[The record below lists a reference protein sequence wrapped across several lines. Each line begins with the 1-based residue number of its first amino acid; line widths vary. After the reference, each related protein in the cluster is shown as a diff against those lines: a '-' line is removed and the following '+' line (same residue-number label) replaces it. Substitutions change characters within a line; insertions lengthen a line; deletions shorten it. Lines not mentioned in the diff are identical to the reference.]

1 MDNLRVMFLSKY
13 ADATSDMVFEDLAE
27 RNYANYH
34 IAFRESIQ
42 KLFNN
47 LSVTHC
53 INDIIIQQ
61 TSKTPEKPSK
71 SGVFGGFFYFVLLT
85 SY

>member
-53 INDIIIQQ
+53 INDIMENLMI
-61 TSKTPEKPSK
+61 
-71 SGVFGGFFYFVLLT
+71 
-85 SY
+85 